1 MRPRSTLALFLALG
15 LAVAAG
21 CDAGPGFDAG
31 QAALPIVGGAS
42 TTAYPAVPLLYTQF
56 ADDTGQLCSGSL
68 ISPRVV
74 LTAAHCVEFD
84 QQPQSYV
91 AYFGT
96 DVTVQ
101 DDPSHVA
108 TIDVADYTSD
118 PAFDIDN
125 PQNGHDIGLVL
136 LAEAAPVAPLPF
148 NRTPLDGLD
157 GQQVHLVGWGQT
169 AGEAGDY
176 GIKREVMSS
185 LVSHSD
191 LLVQYGSASANTCQG
206 DSGGPNFLTIG
217 GVETVA
223 GITSYGYVGCDQAG
237 YGTRVDHYASSFI
250 DPWIAE
256 NDPDAAP
263 PPSGDGSGDGAGGGS
278 SASGGAGAEQGPVQ
292 GGCSAGGGAE
302 GGGLLA
308 FVMVVGA
315 VWVGRRRR
323 GDAQSVA

>member
-1 MRPRSTLALFLALG
+1 MRPGATLVFFLVLG
-15 LAVAAG
+15 LAAAAG
-21 CDAGPGFDAG
+21 CDTGPGLDVG
-31 QAALPIVGGAS
+31 QAALPIVGGS
-42 TTAYPAVPLLYTQF
+42 TTAAYPAVPLLYVQF
-56 ADDTGQLCSGSL
+56 ADNTGEVCSGSL

-74 LTAAHCVEFD
+74 LTAAHCVQLD

-91 AYFGT
+91 AYFGN

-101 DDPSHVA
+101 DDPDHVA
-108 TIDVADYTSD
+108 TIDVADTTSD
-118 PAFDIDN
+118 PAFDINN

-136 LAEAAPVAPLPF
+136 LAHAAPVAPLPF

-169 AGEAGDY
+169 AGQAGDY

-191 LLVQYGSASANTCQG
+191 LLIQYGSASANTCQG

-256 NDPDAAP
+256 NDPDADP
-263 PPSGDGSGDGAGGGS
+263 PPSGGDGAGGSGA
-278 SASGGAGAEQGPVQ
+278 ASTGAGQGPVQ

-302 GGGLLA
+302 GGDGLMALLLLA
-308 FVMVVGA
+308 GA
-315 VWVGRRRR
+315 VWVDRRRR
-323 GDAQSVA
+323 AAARSVA